1 MLLTGRHYGTLCLA
15 AGQGVEKSMMDRLL
29 FGDNQF
35 FGVNHMSEEKA
46 RAQALRFQDIDAVID
61 ILDAAYAEGV
71 RTFMCTTHERIAV
84 VCAHVR
90 AHPERYSDF
99 TFYPGMPYA
108 HKYANAVTENG
119 MLGAVKRF
127 LPDEGLLDAAIRGG
141 TSMAKKDIEGITTLL
156 IDAEMKIFQGL
167 RTPVIFLQNVVV
179 NLLLGLGFKDAFRIF
194 ADHVKSRYDAEPG
207 FITMNMP
214 ALLKVLEEL
223 QIDNPIICSNI
234 NKIGF
239 RMCGGLPAYETALRE
254 RRFRAVAMSVYA
266 SGAIPAREAIEW
278 ICGQPNI
285 ESIVFGASSR
295 ANIRSTRELV
305 SEHWSD

>member
-1 MLLTGRHYGTLCLA
+1 
-15 AGQGVEKSMMDRLL
+15 MDRLL

-46 RAQALRFQDIDAVID
+46 RAQSLRFQDIGAVVD
-61 ILDAAYAEGV
+61 VLDAAYDEGIH
-71 RTFMCTTHERIAV
+71 TFMCTTHDRIEL
-84 VCAHVR
+84 VCDHMR
-90 AHPERYSDF
+90 ANPDRYADF

-127 LPDEGLLDAAIRGG
+127 LPDEGLMDAAIRGG
-141 TSMAKKDIEGITTLL
+141 ASLARKDIEGITTLL
-156 IDAEMKIFQGL
+156 IDAEMKMFAGL

-179 NLLLGLGFKDAFRIF
+179 DLLLGLGFKDAFRIF
-194 ADHVKSRYDAEPG
+194 ADHVKDRYGAEPG

-214 ALLKVLEEL
+214 ALLDVLEDL
-223 QIDNPIICSNI
+223 QIDNPIVCSNI

-239 RMCGGLPAYETALRE
+239 RMCGGMEAYEAALRE
-254 RRFRAVAMSVYA
+254 RELRAIAMSVYA

-278 ICGQPNI
+278 VCAQPNI
-285 ESIVFGASSR
+285 QSIVFGASSS
-295 ANIRSTRELV
+295 ANIRNTRELV
-305 SEHWSD
+305 SEYWPDMTSMPRRLPPEEGQPA